1 MISSPGFYSYL
12 LTLLAFT
19 FLSLLLIASSRKKH
33 HGKRLII
40 ACAATSVWALLAALK
55 ETSLHIPDPLSDSF
69 EWFRYAAWAY
79 FLSGLISGDTDSRDT
94 SVDLEKST
102 PIIKPHTV
110 LLIGFV
116 TYVAVISPYFL
127 QWLPQSV
134 NSGFSQEGESRTL
147 QISILIL
154 LTILGLGVIEQ
165 IIRSSSPEQ
174 RWVIKFLCLGIGAM
188 FVYDFYMYSEAL
200 LFKEVNPQLWIARGI
215 INALTAPLI
224 AVSAARHTN
233 LNLGIHVSRHVVFQS
248 ATVMAA
254 GIYLLA
260 MAAMGYYVR
269 YIGGTWGNLLQILFL
284 FGSGLLLVAML
295 FSNKLRM
302 NLKVLLNKHFYSYKY
317 DYRQQWL
324 EFTHH
329 LANTSGEVPDRSC
342 QAIAGLLNCA
352 GGLLWSK
359 NPNQK
364 YELLSHWNMPPPDI
378 GSDQL
383 QTDVSSINQFLE
395 KTLWVIDFDEYLQ
408 DPQRYEGLVIPE
420 WLIAIPKVWLIVPL
434 ILQNQILGFVLLK
447 KSDIS
452 TSVNWEDRDLLKMA
466 GQQAAIH
473 LAQYRS
479 EMALI
484 EARQFEAYNRLST
497 YVMHDLKNI
506 LAQQSLI
513 VSNAEK
519 HRHKPEF
526 VDDVLSTIANSVDRM
541 KRLLGQMKRG
551 ERSESN
557 RLIAL
562 QSLLEEVINEHA
574 IRNPIPQLV
583 SPSTSA
589 TVLADREQ
597 LKNVLGHLIQNAQE
611 ATHDNGEI
619 TVECVQSN
627 QATVIT
633 VSDNGHGM
641 DADFIRERLFKPFD
655 STKGLMGMGI
665 GAYESRQYIL
675 SIGGDIRAYSEVGIG
690 SQFKITLPSPSPSY
704 SAADQKSALDTEE
717 AGNALISQQHN
728 PPRNADTCEKN
739 VSTESI
745 EQGLTTQ
752 RSSL

>member
-12 LTLLAFT
+12 LTLLAFS
-19 FLSLLLIASSRKKH
+19 FLLLLLIASSRKKH

-40 ACAATSVWALLAALK
+40 ACSATSVWALLAALK
-55 ETSLHIPDPLSDSF
+55 ETSLYIPAPLSDSI
-69 EWFRYAAWAY
+69 EWLRYAAWAY
-79 FLSGLISGDTDSRDT
+79 FLSGLV
-94 SVDLEKST
+94 SVNDEESPQNNTASLFQPRT
-102 PIIKPHTV
+102 L
-110 LLIGFV
+110 LLIGSV
-116 TYVAVISPYFL
+116 TYLAVISPYIL
-127 QWLPQSV
+127 QWLPHPIS
-134 NSGFSQEGESRTL
+134 SGFTLQGETKTL
-147 QISILIL
+147 QITIFLL

-188 FVYDFYMYSEAL
+188 FAYDFYMYSEAL
-200 LFKEVNPQLWIARGI
+200 LFKEVNPQLWVARGI
-215 INALTAPLI
+215 INALTVPLI

-269 YIGGTWGNLLQILFL
+269 YIGGNWGSLLQILFL

-329 LANTSGEVPDRSC
+329 LANTSGEVPDRNC
-342 QAIAGLLNCA
+342 QAIAGLVNCS

-359 NPNQK
+359 NLNQK

-383 QTDVSSINQFLE
+383 QTDLASINEFME

-408 DPQRYEGLVIPE
+408 DPERYEGLTIPE
-420 WLIAIPKVWLIVPL
+420 WLIGIPKAWLIVPL

-452 TSVNWEDRDLLKMA
+452 TPVNWEDRDLLKMA

-519 HRHKPEF
+519 HRNKPEF
-526 VDDVLSTIANSVDRM
+526 VDDVLSTVANSVDRM
-541 KRLLGQMKRG
+541 KRLMGQMKRG
-551 ERSESN
+551 ERSESS
-557 RLIAL
+557 RLITL
-562 QSLLEEVINEHA
+562 QPLLQEVIAEQA
-574 IRNPIPQLV
+574 IRKPVPQML
-583 SPSTSA
+583 STNSSA

-611 ATHDNGEI
+611 ATPDSGQVSLKL
-619 TVECVQSN
+619 TQTD

-633 VSDNGHGM
+633 VSDSGHGM
-641 DADFIRERLFKPFD
+641 DSDFIRERLFKPFD

-675 SIGGDIRAYSEVGIG
+675 SIGGDIRAYSEVGSG
-690 SQFKITLPSPSPSY
+690 SQFKITLPNSFSGEPLETPPNVELIDNAQISNQHSATDVTARADSTLSPG
-704 SAADQKSALDTEE
+704 SA
-717 AGNALISQQHN
+717 
-728 PPRNADTCEKN
+728 KN
-739 VSTESI
+739 N
-745 EQGLTTQ
+745 EQGFTTQ